1 MTIESITI
9 NALLGPLE
17 TSDLHHELIP
27 SHPNQTKPKPTI
39 EMQSIQNMSFA
50 STISGN
56 ALNPIIISDDNDL
69 GEIAYAQTL
78 ISSGFGKT
86 GNSSSDG
93 SSSSTSNSVSTS
105 FSSPPTTPTNM
116 MQNPRNMSFDTSTI
130 RGYAHNPIIT
140 DDDEDEDDYDVRLF
154 LSVFAGTKEP
164 SGLAAQE
171 SMVRELVRE
180 MMGRD

>member
-1 MTIESITI
+1 
-9 NALLGPLE
+9 
-17 TSDLHHELIP
+17 
-27 SHPNQTKPKPTI
+27 
-39 EMQSIQNMSFA
+39 MQSTQNMSFA

-56 ALNPIIISDDNDL
+56 ALNPIIISGDDDL
-69 GEIAYAQTL
+69 GEIAYAQTP

-93 SSSSTSNSVSTS
+93 SNTSNSVSAS
-105 FSSPPTTPTNM
+105 FSSPPTAPTNM
-116 MQNPRNMSFDTSTI
+116 KQKTRNMSFDTSTT
-130 RGYAHNPIIT
+130 RGYAHSPIII

-171 SMVRELVRE
+171 STVRELVRE